1 MKKTVFTVIS
11 ALLACFSL
19 PAQESSGI
27 KLGGAE
33 FAFDEGVLI
42 LRASLDL
49 TSVVPP
55 TTKAYVITPVVY
67 SDSLQAAFPSLGLYG
82 ARRFWS
88 IAREKRSDNPLDVT
102 DFLYEEIENP
112 YTYEGR
118 IKYEE
123 WMDKCPVRLDI
134 LESSCCGNASKATE
148 GAPVEG
154 FEVPDYTPDP
164 LPEME
169 PDKVEVPTFRPEYL
183 YVLPPAEPPV
193 KSRDI
198 SGEAYVVFASGKTEV
213 DPSYRDNTAEL
224 EKIRATIDSV
234 RNDPDMVITQITLK
248 GYSSPDGSHAT
259 NGRLAEARTEAIKA
273 YVSGLDSLSADIY
286 AAEWEAENWEG
297 LRAAVEESDLQGKE
311 GILSI
316 IDSEA
321 APDTKEARLKKN
333 YPKAWARMVSDIFP
347 TLRRTDYRV
356 SYTVRSYT
364 TREEILEIMR
374 TRPQNLSVGEFF
386 IAADGYDRGSLEF
399 NHVFAIAARIY
410 PYEDAVNIN
419 AANAAMKVGNLG
431 KAAFYLD
438 AVNPENPEGIYARGI
453 LDALNGNWLDAEDR
467 FRAASEAGIA
477 EAGPAL
483 ESAQAIA
490 EALAQLQEQQEQQE

>member
-1 MKKTVFTVIS
+1 MKKMIIS
-11 ALLACFSL
+11 CIAAILACFAL

-27 KLGGAE
+27 KLGSAE
-33 FAFDEGVLI
+33 FAFDEGVLV

-49 TSVVPP
+49 TSIVPSS
-55 TTKAYVITPVVY
+55 TKAYVITPVVY
-67 SDSLQAAFPSLGLYG
+67 SDSLEAAFPSLGLYG

-88 IAREKRSDNPLDVT
+88 IAREKRSDNPLGVT

-112 YTYEGR
+112 YPYEGR

-123 WMDKCPVRLDI
+123 WMDKCAVRVDL
-134 LESSCCGNASKATE
+134 LESSCCGDHSKATM
-148 GAPVEG
+148 GAAVEG

-169 PDKVEVPTFRPEYL
+169 PDQVDVPTFKPEYL

-213 DPSYRDNTAEL
+213 DPAWRDNAAEL

-234 RNDPDMVITQITLK
+234 RMDPDMVITQITLK
-248 GYSSPDGSHAT
+248 GYSSPDGSYAT

-297 LRAAVEESDLQGKE
+297 LRAAIEASDLQGKD
-311 GILSI
+311 GIMGI

-364 TREEILEIMR
+364 TREEILEVLR
-374 TRPQNLSVGEFF
+374 TKPQNLSVGEFF

-399 NHVFAIAARIY
+399 NRVFAIAARVY
-410 PYEDAVNIN
+410 PFEDAVNIN
-419 AANAAMKVGNLG
+419 AANAAMKAGNLG

-438 AVNPENPEGIYARGI
+438 SVSPENSEGIYARGI

-467 FRAASEAGIA
+467 FRAASDSGIA

-483 ESAQAIA
+483 EKVEQIV
-490 EALAQLQEQQEQQE
+490 EALAQLQEQQEQE

>member
-1 MKKTVFTVIS
+1 MRKIIATCIAT
-11 ALLACFSL
+11 ALACLAL

-27 KLGGAE
+27 KLSGAE
-33 FAFDEGVLI
+33 FSFDEGVLV
-42 LRASLDL
+42 LRATLDL
-49 TSVVPP
+49 STVVPSS
-55 TTKAYVITPVVY
+55 TKAYVITPVVY
-67 SDSLQAAFPSLGLYG
+67 SDSLQAEFPSVGIYG

-88 IAREKRSDNPLDVT
+88 IAREKRSDNPLGVS
-102 DFLYEEIENP
+102 DFLYEEIEKSYP
-112 YTYEGR
+112 YEGR
-118 IKYEE
+118 IHYEE
-123 WMDKCPVRLDI
+123 WMDKCAVRLDMV
-134 LESSCCGNASKATE
+134 ESSCCGQASKATQ
-148 GAPVEG
+148 GNAVEG

-169 PDKVEVPTFRPEYL
+169 PDKVEVPTFKPVYL

-198 SGEAYVVFASGKTEV
+198 SGEAYVVFASGKTDV
-213 DPSYRDNTAEL
+213 DPDYRDNLAEL
-224 EKIRATIDSV
+224 AKISATIDSV
-234 RNDPDMVITQITLK
+234 RTDPDMSITRITLK
-248 GYSSPDGSHAT
+248 GYSSPDGSYAT
-259 NGRLAEARTEAIKA
+259 NNRLAEARTEAIKT
-273 YVSGLDSLSADIY
+273 YVSGLDSLSSDIY

-297 LRAAVEESDLQGKE
+297 LRAAVEASSLQGKE
-311 GILSI
+311 GIRGI

-333 YPKAWARMVSDIFP
+333 YPKAWQHMVTEIFP

-410 PYEDAVNIN
+410 PFEDAVNIN
-419 AANAAMKVGNLG
+419 AANAAMKAGNLG

-438 AVNPENPEGIYARGI
+438 SVNPENPEGTYARGI

-483 ESAQAIA
+483 ESAQEIA
-490 EALAQLQEQQEQQE
+490 EALASLQEQE